1 MTQSVTQAS
10 TPASTPASKAVV
22 FGGAGFVGS
31 HLLARLAKESRYDRL
46 YSADITEP
54 RFKVEGVTYLRC
66 DLREPIAPD
75 LCGEGPADIFNLAA
89 VHTTPGHEDW
99 EYYWTNLLGATHVCR
114 FATATGADNIVFT
127 SSISVYGPC
136 EQAKDEDSLLEPNS
150 AYGRSKLLS
159 ENVHRL
165 WQAEQSERRKL
176 TIARPAVIYGKY
188 ERGNFTRLARL
199 LAKRRFVYP
208 GRKDTIKACG
218 YVEDL
223 VSSLLFMRQRNT
235 GTATYNFCYPDRYDT
250 EQICAAFC
258 EVAGY
263 KTPTL
268 LAPSWFMM
276 LGAFGFEVLNALGYR
291 NTVNRPRIAKL
302 LNSTNILPKRLVE
315 AGFNYGFDLRTSL
328 KDWRAASTAADFD

>member
-1 MTQSVTQAS
+1 MAGT
-10 TPASTPASKAVV
+10 SKAIV
-22 FGGAGFVGS
+22 FGGAGFIGS
-31 HLLARLAKESRYDRL
+31 HLLARLAKDSNYARL
-46 YSADITEP
+46 FSVDIAKP
-54 RFKVEGVTYLRC
+54 RFEVAGVTYVTH
-66 DLREPIAPD
+66 DLREPIPAD
-75 LCGEGPADIFNLAA
+75 LCGEGPADVFNLAA

-114 FATATGADNIVFT
+114 FATATGAENVVFT

-136 EQAKDEDSLLEPNS
+136 EQAKDEDSKLEPNS

-165 WQAEQSERRKL
+165 WQAEAAERRRI
-176 TIARPAVIYGKY
+176 TIVRPAVIYGQY

-208 GRKDTIKACG
+208 GRRDTIKACG

-223 VSSLLFMRQRNT
+223 ISSMLFMRQRNS
-235 GTATYNFCYPDRYDT
+235 AVVTYNFAYPDRYTT
-250 EQICAAFC
+250 EQICAAFSS
-258 EVAGY
+258 VAGY
-263 KTPTL
+263 KTPRL
-268 LAPSWFMM
+268 LVPSWFMM

-302 LNSTNILPKRLVE
+302 LNSTNIVPKRLVE
-315 AGFNYGFDLRTSL
+315 AGFPYGFDIHTSL
-328 KDWRAASTAADFD
+328 ADWRGKSTVTEFD